1 MNVKIIIETLKRWM
15 TSALIIV
22 GKKMPEN
29 RRDHMCTKNELNSI
43 LQKLTQIYRSVY
55 GENLVQVILY
65 GSYARGDYH
74 TDSDVDVVAIVH
86 GDRKTLQQQLKKV
99 WDFSCELEL
108 EYDTILSPTV
118 IPYEEFKQY
127 QTILPYY
134 RNISQEGVVISA

>member
-1 MNVKIIIETLKRWM
+1 
-15 TSALIIV
+15 
-22 GKKMPEN
+22 
-29 RRDHMCTKNELNSI
+29 MCTKNELNSI

-99 WDFSCELEL
+99 WDSSCELEL

-127 QTILPYY
+127 QTVPPYY
-134 RNISQEGVVISA
+134 RDISQEGVVISA

>member
-1 MNVKIIIETLKRWM
+1 
-15 TSALIIV
+15 
-22 GKKMPEN
+22 
-29 RRDHMCTKNELNSI
+29 MCTKNELNSI

-99 WDFSCELEL
+99 WDSSCELEL

-118 IPYEEFKQY
+118 SPYDAF
-127 QTILPYY
+127 TPYHTGRPDY
-134 RNISQEGVVISA
+134 RHHTQEGAGISA

>member
-1 MNVKIIIETLKRWM
+1 M
-15 TSALIIV
+15 TSVLILV

-29 RRDHMCTKNELNSI
+29 RRDDMCTKNELNSI

>member
-1 MNVKIIIETLKRWM
+1 MCTYTQLHQVTNQMAQCYHDIYG
-15 TSALIIV
+15 ADIV
-22 GKKMPEN
+22 G
-29 RRDHMCTKNELNSI
+29 I
-43 LQKLTQIYRSVY
+43 F
-55 GENLVQVILY
+55 LY
-65 GSYARGDYH
+65 CSYARGDYH

-99 WDFSCELEL
+99 WDSSCELEL

-127 QTILPYY
+127 QTVLPYY

>member
-1 MNVKIIIETLKRWM
+1 MGTVIIKVSKEVEEGDYMRKSEVAAILK
-15 TSALIIV
+15 
-22 GKKMPEN
+22 EFE
-29 RRDHMCTKNELNSI
+29 RDMRNIFKDDF
-43 LQKLTQIYRSVY
+43 RMVR
-55 GENLVQVILY
+55 LY

-86 GDRKTLQQQLKKV
+86 GDRETLQNQLKKV
-99 WDFSCELEL
+99 WDSSCELEL

-127 QTILPYY
+127 QTDLPYY